1 MVIFSHRQLLSGP
14 GQSVPT
20 LILSKAGPS
29 HRNSTSVLLIVAKR
43 IIFYIR
49 PAKKVV
55 VSH

>member
-1 MVIFSHRQLLSGP
+1 MVIFSHRQLISGP

-29 HRNSTSVLLIVAKR
+29 QRTSTSVLLIVAKR